1 MDFRMNFSTAIVLQF
16 LFIWVAFWMMIP
28 SHEKKNSLNISNRYQ
43 VQTRSW
49 FTLWFPFILDHY
61 DKEVAFLA
69 DTNQLLN
76 FLIKLNQRIM
86 LPADVIWI
94 DFKYNFLTKT
104 FPKNWVGNQRFYVLI
119 LTTAYF
125 FFRNKTFLFFKIKS
139 WNFQKLSEK
148 EFRET

>member
-1 MDFRMNFSTAIVLQF
+1 MDSPMNFSTAIVLQF

-94 DFKYNFLTKT
+94 DFKYNFLTPYFLWRENLYSLYQK
-104 FPKNWVGNQRFYVLI
+104 PDDSNGVAMI
-119 LTTAYF
+119 LVVE
-125 FFRNKTFLFFKIKS
+125 
-139 WNFQKLSEK
+139 FQT
-148 EFRET
+148 RQN

>member
-1 MDFRMNFSTAIVLQF
+1 MDSPMNFSTAIVLQF

-61 DKEVAFLA
+61 DKVVAFLA

-76 FLIKLNQRIM
+76 FLIKLNQRVM

-94 DFKYNFLTKT
+94 DFKYNFLT
-104 FPKNWVGNQRFYVLI
+104 
-119 LTTAYF
+119 AYF
-125 FFRNKTFLFFKIKS
+125 LWRENLYSLYQKPDDSNGVAMILVVE
-139 WNFQKLSEK
+139 FQT
-148 EFRET
+148 RQN